1 MYPVF
6 FIVTKLT
13 FYMQHLVHVYGYTR
27 FIIMLPRWN
36 AYKPRH
42 RGSFMHQNSHQHVN
56 STQSQHT
63 NTFIHDD
70 EVRCI
75 LYRKRIDRTLTESP
89 PGVFLPCV
97 SRLPPVSFYRDTSPR
112 SF

>member
-1 MYPVF
+1 MCSQPALHSTMYPVF

-13 FYMQHLVHVYGYTR
+13 YMQHLVHVYTR

-42 RGSFMHQNSHQHVN
+42 RGSCVIHASEFTPTRKQH
-56 STQSQHT
+56 SITIHT

-75 LYRKRIDRTLTESP
+75 L
-89 PGVFLPCV
+89 
-97 SRLPPVSFYRDTSPR
+97 
-112 SF
+112 